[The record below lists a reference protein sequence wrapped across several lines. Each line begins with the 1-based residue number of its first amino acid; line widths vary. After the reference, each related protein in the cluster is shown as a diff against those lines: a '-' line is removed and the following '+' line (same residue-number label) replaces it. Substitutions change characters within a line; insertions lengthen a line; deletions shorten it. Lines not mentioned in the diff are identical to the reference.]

1 MKKIPEDIQ
10 ELDKKIK
17 MLRRR
22 EKKKQTAVSSNE
34 YSYAA
39 HTGFRIATELVSGV
53 IVGAAVGWFLDQMLN
68 SSPLLLIVFI
78 MFGGAS
84 GFLNVYRLVKEKE
97 KSEE

>member
-17 MLRRR
+17 TLRRR
-22 EKKKQTAVSSNE
+22 EKKTQTNLHDNE

-53 IVGAAVGWFLDQMLN
+53 IVGAASGWFLDNLLN
-68 SSPLLLIVFI
+68 TSPLLLVIFLL
-78 MFGGAS
+78 FGGAA

>member
-1 MKKIPEDIQ
+1 
-10 ELDKKIK
+10 
-17 MLRRR
+17 MLPPD
-22 EKKKQTAVSSNE
+22 EAPLLSITAVSSNE

-39 HTGFRIATELVSGV
+39 HTGIRIATERESGV
-53 IVGAAVGWFLDQMLN
+53 IEGAAVGWFLDQMLN

-78 MFGGAS
+78 MFGGAA